1 MSKKLWG
8 SRFEKQTSQLADDFS
23 FSISYDKRLAKYDV
37 KGSIAHA
44 TMLGKCKIIPQK
56 DATKIICGLKKIL
69 TKIEKEQ
76 FSFDSKAE
84 DVHTNIQTEL
94 KKLIGPAA
102 DKLHTARSRNDQIV
116 LDMKMYCMD
125 ELSTLMTLTTNL
137 QKSILCFA
145 KKNPDIIIPAYTHL
159 QAAQVVL
166 LAHHMLAYIE
176 MLERDKG
183 RLMDALLRM
192 DTMPLGSCAL
202 SGTSLPTNRKFVAQ
216 ELNFSQ
222 TTHNSIDS
230 VSDRDFIVETLST
243 IAMMGMHFS
252 RIAED
257 FIIWST
263 SEFNFVNIDWSLC
276 TGSSIMPHKKNPDIL
291 ELIRG
296 ETAKLYSN
304 LNQVLVLVKG
314 LPLTYNRDLQL
325 DKPPLFESIDTTK
338 MILPLLTK
346 LFETLKI
353 KKEVLSQRIQ
363 NESFFT
369 VDMMEYLIKKG
380 VSYREAH
387 DIIGKIVKECL
398 DKGGKIADLDKQQLK
413 NYSNKLDI
421 DIKKLLNPQTSVTI
435 KKSFGSTSPSSI
447 KKQINHWEKILHA

>member
-183 RLMDALLRM
+183 RLM
-192 DTMPLGSCAL
+192 
-202 SGTSLPTNRKFVAQ
+202 
-216 ELNFSQ
+216 
-222 TTHNSIDS
+222 
-230 VSDRDFIVETLST
+230 
-243 IAMMGMHFS
+243 
-252 RIAED
+252 
-257 FIIWST
+257 
-263 SEFNFVNIDWSLC
+263 
-276 TGSSIMPHKKNPDIL
+276 
-291 ELIRG
+291 
-296 ETAKLYSN
+296 
-304 LNQVLVLVKG
+304 
-314 LPLTYNRDLQL
+314 
-325 DKPPLFESIDTTK
+325 
-338 MILPLLTK
+338 
-346 LFETLKI
+346 
-353 KKEVLSQRIQ
+353 
-363 NESFFT
+363 
-369 VDMMEYLIKKG
+369 
-380 VSYREAH
+380 
-387 DIIGKIVKECL
+387 
-398 DKGGKIADLDKQQLK
+398 
-413 NYSNKLDI
+413 
-421 DIKKLLNPQTSVTI
+421 
-435 KKSFGSTSPSSI
+435 
-447 KKQINHWEKILHA
+447 